1 MTDPRAEP
9 TTLPTDRLWSLR
21 EAAVYL
27 QMSES
32 WVRRS
37 DVPVVALGRARR
49 YDPHQVIAFASQH
62 LTHRI
67 IVSSSRKTA

>member
-1 MTDPRAEP
+1 
-9 TTLPTDRLWSLR
+9 
-21 EAAVYL
+21 
-27 QMSES
+27 MSES

-62 LTHRI
+62 LTHRV
-67 IVSSSRKTA
+67 IVSNSRKTA

>member
-1 MTDPRAEP
+1 MTPSMGSAS
-9 TTLPTDRLWSLR
+9 LPTDRLWSLR

-49 YDPHQVIAFASQH
+49 YDPQQVIAFASQH
-62 LTHRI
+62 LTHRVV
-67 IVSSSRKTA
+67 VSSSRKTA